1 MFAAMNIELKTKN
14 EPFSGIQAL
23 RFLAAFLV
31 LLTHSTFYVSTR
43 VMGGATAVWNDGA
56 QGVPIFFVISGF
68 VMMMTFRSF
77 AAMPAGH
84 VRFMRMRIIPIVP
97 LYWAVNVVKAL
108 IWIAAPASMFA
119 SFDYWNFGCSLLFLP
134 SENSA
139 GQIEPFY
146 GVGWTL
152 NFEMLFYAI
161 FALAIWWKLRPI
173 LLTAPILLCL
183 AAAAVFRAPGSPP
196 VAFYF
201 NPIVLNF
208 LWGILIAE
216 AVGARIIIPAW
227 VAGLMA
233 TTGLLLTL
241 LLPAIPLLG
250 VQYALLVGGVVFCES
265 TIARLIPRAL
275 IFGGD
280 ASYSL
285 YLIHPMI
292 GPGIAL
298 LCVKLGIG
306 SWWLAIAL
314 MVLVSLVVAS
324 AVYTL
329 FERPAGIY
337 LKRRFSA

>member
-1 MFAAMNIELKTKN
+1 MSLELNTKN

-43 VMGGATAVWNDGA
+43 VTGGTTPVWSDGT

-77 AAMPAGH
+77 VAMPMGH
-84 VRFMRMRIIPIVP
+84 VRFMQMRIIRIVP
-97 LYWAVNVVKAL
+97 LYWAVNFVKAL
-108 IWIAAPASMFA
+108 IWIVAPATMLA
-119 SFDYWNFGCSLLFLP
+119 SFDTWNFCLSLLFLP
-134 SENSA
+134 SENSV

-161 FALAIWWKLRPI
+161 FAVAIWWRLRPL
-173 LLTAPILLCL
+173 LLTAPILFCL
-183 AAAAVFRAPGSPP
+183 AAAAVFREPGSHAL
-196 VAFYF
+196 AFYC

-216 AVGARIIIPAW
+216 AVIARINLPAW
-227 VAGLMA
+227 MAALMA
-233 TTGLLLTL
+233 VTGLLITL
-241 LLPAIPLLG
+241 ALPAIPLLG
-250 VQYALLVGGVVFCES
+250 AQYALLVGGVVFCEAN
-265 TIARLIPRAL
+265 IAKRIPRAL

-292 GPGIAL
+292 GPGIAS
-298 LCVKLGIG
+298 LCVKLGISSG
-306 SWWLAIAL
+306 WLAVSFMI
-314 MVLVSLVVAS
+314 VVSLIVAGT
-324 AVYTL
+324 VYMF
-329 FERPAGIY
+329 FERPVGIY
-337 LKRRFSA
+337 LKRRFPA